1 MLKNKIVLITGGT
14 GTYGRKLL
22 STLLKEE
29 KLIKKIIIFSRDEFK
44 QSEIEQSLTLSEK
57 KKVRFFLGD
66 VRDKNR
72 LRQAF
77 ERVNI
82 VIHAAALKQVPAAEY
97 NPIEFIKTNVIG
109 AQNIIESALDS
120 KIEKVLA
127 LSTDKASSPVNLYGA
142 TKLCSDKLFIAAN
155 NFKGEKKIKFSVLRY
170 GNVVS
175 SRGSI
180 IPLLKAQS
188 KLNTLYLTDRE
199 MTRFSITIEQA
210 INFTFFALKSMMGG
224 EVFIPKLPSYKLV
237 DLANAISP
245 KAKINFV
252 GIRSGEKIHEE
263 MINIS
268 DSKNTYER
276 KNEYVILNN
285 DKRLIKYYLAKNFK
299 RVKKDFSYKSNIN
312 KFLSI
317 SELKNIINLP

>member
-22 STLLKEE
+22 STLLKQE

-44 QSEIEQSLTLSEK
+44 QSEIEHSLTLTEK

-109 AQNIIESALDS
+109 AQNIIESALDT

-188 KLNTLYLTDRE
+188 KLNSLYLTDRE

-210 INFTFFALKSMMGG
+210 IKFTFFALKSMMGG
-224 EVFIPKLPSYKLV
+224 EVFIPKLPSYKLI
-237 DLANAISP
+237 DLAKAISS
-245 KAKINFV
+245 KAKISFT

-268 DSKNTYER
+268 DSKNTYEGQ
-276 KNEYVILNN
+276 NEYVILNN
-285 DKRLIKYYLAKNFK
+285 DQKLIKYYLEKNFK

-317 SELKNIINLP
+317 SELKNIINLS

>member
-188 KLNTLYLTDRE
+188 RLNSLYLTDRE

-299 RVKKDFSYKSNIN
+299 RVKKNFSYKSNIN

>member
-1 MLKNKIVLITGGT
+1 MFKNKIVLITGGT
-14 GTYGRKLL
+14 GTYGKKLL
-22 STLLKEE
+22 NTLLQQE

-44 QSEIEQSLTLSEK
+44 QSEIEQSLSLSEK

-66 VRDKNR
+66 VRDKSR

-77 ERVNI
+77 ERVDI

-109 AQNIIESALDS
+109 AQNIIECALDS

-127 LSTDKASSPVNLYGA
+127 LSTDKASSPINLYGA

-175 SRGSI
+175 SRGSV
-180 IPLLKAQS
+180 IPLLLAQS
-188 KLNTLYLTDRE
+188 KLNRFYLTDKE

-210 INFTFFALKSMMGG
+210 IKFTFFALKSMMGG
-224 EVFIPKLPSYKLV
+224 EVFIPKLPSYKLI
-237 DLANAISP
+237 DLAEAISS

-252 GIRSGEKIHEE
+252 GLRAGEKIHEE

-268 DSKNTYER
+268 DSKNTYEG
-276 KNEYVILNN
+276 KHEYVILNN
-285 DKRLIKYYLAKNFK
+285 DKRIIKYYTAKNFK
-299 RVKKDFSYKSNIN
+299 RVKKNFSYKSNIN
-312 KFLSI
+312 NFLSI
-317 SELKNIINLP
+317 SELKKIINKS